1 MLFDFLPDWNCLLN
15 VVTQTPS
22 NQGWEKCPLLEA
34 LEGFDKFAKNPSN
47 PPLQPFNYKT
57 SRFCRRPC
65 TSLST
70 ASIKEGFK
78 KMKFFIINLFWSERE
93 SKMALKSQPFLY
105 IYSVICIQHTYVF
118 VFLGRTFHLEDK
130 RKGKRE
136 PMETPLSS
144 QGPLIPFVIGPC
156 LWENVSPKEVIVMM
170 IYH

>member
-1 MLFDFLPDWNCLLN
+1 MREVSSTRGSRRFRQVCEEPFK
-15 VVTQTPS
+15 PS
-22 NQGWEKCPLLEA
+22 
-34 LEGFDKFAKNPSN
+34 
-47 PPLQPFNYKT
+47 PLQPFNYKT

-156 LWENVSPKEVIVMM
+156 L
-170 IYH
+170 